1 MLPALAALQGLL
13 PLVQRELEAR
23 VALMPWQVVTHPI
36 IMYKSEM
43 WTNGRTQTGLLGGAA
58 GAGGAGGGEKD
69 GLGATVGGGL
79 DGGE

>member
-23 VALMPWQVVTHPI
+23 VALMPWQVVPPS

-43 WTNGRTQTGLLGGAA
+43 WTNGRTQTGLLGGGAA